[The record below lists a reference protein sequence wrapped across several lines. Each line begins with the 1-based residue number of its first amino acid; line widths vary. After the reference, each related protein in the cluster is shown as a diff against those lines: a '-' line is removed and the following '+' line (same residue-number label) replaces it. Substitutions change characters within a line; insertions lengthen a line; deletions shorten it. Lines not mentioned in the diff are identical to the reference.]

1 MNGNLKQKWLV
12 IGVIWGVVIT
22 LTGWNIHM
30 IDHVQARRHELET
43 LRMDMH
49 FIQTNQAGIQ
59 EVRSQKA
66 RLTHLT
72 KSFSLGFV
80 VVENNLKRLSWDF
93 GLKQLQ
99 VEAEANTLGSQSV
112 PMTIV
117 ASGTVP
123 AIVGWIAAVEQAY
136 PYLSIE
142 QMDIAY
148 DHRKR
153 VCQLRAIFNYH
164 YRISDMERMG

>member
-1 MNGNLKQKWLV
+1 
-12 IGVIWGVVIT
+12 
-22 LTGWNIHM
+22 
-30 IDHVQARRHELET
+30 
-43 LRMDMH
+43 
-49 FIQTNQAGIQ
+49 
-59 EVRSQKA
+59 QKA